1 LREWNEANP
10 EPEIDMGEIDRALND
25 LAQPQQP
32 QLDPRLAAAMKQ
44 ADKLMGVANQA
55 AEIAAQRVDAAD
67 FKDLLSEAKQAVPDA
82 SEETLARL
90 LVGAYHA
97 DERVAALWE
106 GRHKNETAF
115 RNAFDGII
123 SEIQRD
129 LTPRYDE
136 RPIMGATMA
145 FFVSVA
151 LSGTRH
157 GKAPEAPP
165 PRYGDMS
172 DAEFSRELEKLGIES
187 RFF

>member
-1 LREWNEANP
+1 
-10 EPEIDMGEIDRALND
+10 
-25 LAQPQQP
+25 
-32 QLDPRLAAAMKQ
+32 
-44 ADKLMGVANQA
+44 
-55 AEIAAQRVDAAD
+55 
-67 FKDLLSEAKQAVPDA
+67 
-82 SEETLARL
+82 
-90 LVGAYHA
+90 
-97 DERVAALWE
+97 VAALWE

-136 RPIMGATMA
+136 SATETKKAIVAHMMGR
-145 FFVSVA
+145 
-151 LSGTRH
+151 GTRH